1 MERICEP
8 ELMDE
13 PLQAEAYAA
22 ADFSSG
28 DRAVLERIEALPAFR
43 GSGDGEGLSVV
54 DLGCG
59 PGNITFLVARRWPGA
74 RVLGIDGSAAMLA
87 IAEQRRLAD
96 PVAHRQVRF
105 QRLVLP
111 SPQLAGP
118 CSAVVSN
125 SLLHHLHDPGVFW
138 LAVKQLTGP
147 GTSLYV
153 RDLRR
158 PATAA
163 DLEALVARH
172 VGAAPAV
179 LRRDYAHSLRAA
191 FSTAE
196 VRAQLEAAGLGG
208 LEVRELDDR
217 YLEIQGHGLPGR
229 LGP

>member
-28 DRAVLERIEALPAFR
+28 DLAVLERIEALPAFR

-138 LAVKQLTGP
+138 RAVKQLTGP

>member
-1 MERICEP
+1 MARICDP

-96 PVAHRQVRF
+96 PVAHRKVRF

-138 LAVKQLTGP
+138 RAVKQLTGP

>member
-28 DRAVLERIEALPAFR
+28 DRAVLERIEALTAFR

-138 LAVKQLTGP
+138 RAVKQLTGP

>member
-138 LAVKQLTGP
+138 RAVKQLTGP

-196 VRAQLEAAGLGG
+196 VSAQLEAAGLGG

>member
-138 LAVKQLTGP
+138 RAVKQLTGP

-179 LRRDYAHSLRAA
+179 LRRDYAHPLRAA

-196 VRAQLEAAGLGG
+196 VMAQLEAAGLGG

>member
-13 PLQAEAYAA
+13 PLQAQAYAA

-28 DRAVLERIEALPAFR
+28 DRAVLERIDAVLGPR
-43 GSGDGEGLSVV
+43 GVGEGEGLSVV

-59 PGNITFLVARRWPGA
+59 PGNITFLLAGRWPEA
-74 RVLGIDGSAAMLA
+74 DVLGIDGSAAMLA
-87 IAEQRRLAD
+87 IAERRRLAEPD
-96 PVAHRQVRF
+96 AHRHVRF
-105 QRLVLP
+105 RRLVLP
-111 SPQLAGP
+111 SPRLAGP

-138 LAVKQLTGP
+138 GAVKQLAGP
-147 GTSLYV
+147 DTCLYV

-163 DLEALVARH
+163 ELEVLVARH
-172 VGAAPAV
+172 AGAAPAV

-191 FSTAE
+191 FTCAE
-196 VRAQLEAAGLGG
+196 VSEQLAAAGLEG
-208 LEVRELDDR
+208 LQVREVDDR
-217 YLEIQGHGLPGR
+217 YLEIHGPIPPGR
-229 LGP
+229 LAP

>member
-125 SLLHHLHDPGVFW
+125 SLLHHLHDPGVLW
-138 LAVKQLTGP
+138 RAVKQLTGP

>member
-13 PLQAEAYAA
+13 PPQAQAYAA
-22 ADFSSG
+22 ADFSSS
-28 DRAVLERIEALPAFR
+28 DRAVLERIAALPALL
-43 GSGDGEGLSVV
+43 GSGDGTGLGVV

-59 PGNITFLVARRWPGA
+59 PGNITFLLARRWPEA

-87 IAEQRRLAD
+87 IAERRRLAD
-96 PVAHRQVRF
+96 PAAHRQVRF

-111 SPQLAGP
+111 SPELEGP

-125 SLLHHLHDPGVFW
+125 SLLHHLHDPAVLWG
-138 LAVKQLTGP
+138 AVKQLSGP
-147 GTSLYV
+147 DTSLYV

-158 PATAA
+158 PAHAA
-163 DLEALVARH
+163 ELEALVARH
-172 VGAAPAV
+172 AGEAPEV

-191 FSTAE
+191 FTCAE
-196 VRAQLEAAGLGG
+196 VREQLEAAGLGD
-208 LEVRELDDR
+208 LEVREVDDR

-229 LGP
+229 LAP

>member
-28 DRAVLERIEALPAFR
+28 DLAVLERIAALPGLR
-43 GSGDGEGLSVV
+43 GSGDGQGLSVV

-59 PGNITFLVARRWPGA
+59 PGNITFLVARRWPEA
-74 RVLGIDGSAAMLA
+74 AVLGIDGSAAMLA
-87 IAEQRRLAD
+87 IAERRRLAD
-96 PVAHRQVRF
+96 PAAHRRVRF

-111 SPQLAGP
+111 SAELAGP

-138 LAVKQLTGP
+138 GAVRQLSGPDTG
-147 GTSLYV
+147 LYV

-158 PATAA
+158 PANPAE
-163 DLEALVARH
+163 LEALVARH
-172 VGAAPAV
+172 AGTAPEV
-179 LRRDYAHSLRAA
+179 LRRDYARSLGAA
-191 FSTAE
+191 FTRSE
-196 VRAQLEAAGLGG
+196 VIGQLESAGLGG
-208 LEVRELDDR
+208 LEVREVDDR

-229 LGP
+229 LAP

>member
-22 ADFSSG
+22 ADFSGS
-28 DRAVLERIEALPAFR
+28 DRAVLERIEALL
-43 GSGDGEGLSVV
+43 GSRGEGNGNGLSFV

-59 PGNITFLVARRWPGA
+59 PGNITFLVARRWPEA
-74 RVLGIDGSAAMLA
+74 DVLGIDGSAAMLA
-87 IAEQRRLAD
+87 IAERRRMAD
-96 PVAHRQVRF
+96 PAAHRQVRF

-111 SPQLAGP
+111 SSELTGP

-138 LAVKQLTGP
+138 GTVKQLSGPDTG
-147 GTSLYV
+147 LYV

-158 PATAA
+158 PVNAA
-163 DLEALVARH
+163 ALEALVARH
-172 VGAAPAV
+172 AATAPEV

-191 FSTAE
+191 FTRSE
-196 VRAQLEAAGLGG
+196 VIGQLEAAGLGG
-208 LEVRELDDR
+208 LEVREVDDR
-217 YLEIQGHGLPGR
+217 YLEIQAPGLPGR
-229 LGP
+229 LAP

>member
-28 DRAVLERIEALPAFR
+28 DRAVLERIEALPGLR
-43 GSGDGEGLSVV
+43 ESGDGEGLSFV

-59 PGNITFLVARRWPGA
+59 PGNITFRLAVRWPEA

-87 IAEQRRLAD
+87 IAERRRQMDPAAQR
-96 PVAHRQVRF
+96 HVRF

-111 SPQLAGP
+111 SPQLEGP

-138 LAVKQLTGP
+138 GAVKQLSGAD
-147 GTSLYV
+147 TSLYV

-158 PATAA
+158 PANAA
-163 DLEALVARH
+163 DLQALVARH
-172 VGAAPAV
+172 AGTAPEV

-191 FSTAE
+191 FTPAE
-196 VRAQLEAAGLGG
+196 VREQLQAAGLGG
-208 LEVRELDDR
+208 LEVREVDDR

-229 LGP
+229 LAP

>member
-138 LAVKQLTGP
+138 RAVKQLTGP

-163 DLEALVARH
+163 DLEAVVARH

>member
-22 ADFSSG
+22 EDFSCG
-28 DRAVLERIEALPAFR
+28 DLAVLERIAALPGLR

-59 PGNITFLVARRWPGA
+59 PGNITFLVARRWPEA
-74 RVLGIDGSAAMLA
+74 AVLGIDGSAAMLA
-87 IAEQRRLAD
+87 IAERRRLAD
-96 PVAHRQVRF
+96 PTAHRRVRF

-111 SPQLAGP
+111 SSELAGP

-138 LAVKQLTGP
+138 RAVKQLSGP
-147 GTSLYV
+147 DTSLYV

-158 PATAA
+158 PANPSE
-163 DLEALVARH
+163 LEALVARH
-172 VGAAPAV
+172 AGAAPEV

-191 FSTAE
+191 FTTAE
-196 VRAQLEAAGLGG
+196 VIDQLEAAGLGW
-208 LEVRELDDR
+208 LEVREVDDR

-229 LGP
+229 LAP

>member
-138 LAVKQLTGP
+138 RAVKQLTGP

-208 LEVRELDDR
+208 LEVR
-217 YLEIQGHGLPGR
+217 
-229 LGP
+229 

>member
-13 PLQAEAYAA
+13 PLQAQAYAA

-28 DRAVLERIEALPAFR
+28 DRAVLERVDALLGPR
-43 GSGDGEGLSVV
+43 GEGDGEGLSVV

-59 PGNITFLVARRWPGA
+59 PGNITFRLARRWPAG

-87 IAEQRRLAD
+87 IAERRRLAD
-96 PVAHRQVRF
+96 PAAHRHVRF

-111 SPQLAGP
+111 SPELVGP

-138 LAVKQLTGP
+138 AAVQQLSGP
-147 GTSLYV
+147 DTRLYV

-158 PATAA
+158 PANAA
-163 DLEALVARH
+163 ELEALVARH
-172 VGAAPAV
+172 AGAAPEV

-191 FSTAE
+191 FTIAE
-196 VRAQLEAAGLGG
+196 VMEQLQAAGLGG
-208 LEVRELDDR
+208 LEVREVDDR

-229 LGP
+229 LAP

>member
-138 LAVKQLTGP
+138 RAVKQLTGP